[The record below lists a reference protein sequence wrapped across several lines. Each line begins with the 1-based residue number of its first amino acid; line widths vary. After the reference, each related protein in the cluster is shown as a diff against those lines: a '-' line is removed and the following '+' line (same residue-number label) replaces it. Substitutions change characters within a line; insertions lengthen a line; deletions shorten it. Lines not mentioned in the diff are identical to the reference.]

1 MPTLDEYKT
10 QGNKAFV
17 EKQYQK
23 AIDFYS
29 QAIALDKKNPV
40 LYSNRAQ
47 CHLNL
52 RDWIRASNDVEVGLR
67 LNPNEKIKVK
77 LLYRKGLTAKGSGSL
92 VMAKR
97 AFTEALELDPN
108 NQAAASELEQL
119 DSKKPKTESSSENT
133 APVDVPIEI
142 VDELPEEFR
151 RKLDGK
157 PAVKQSQPSQ
167 PSSADVDA
175 IANELFGNKKKTPE
189 RETPTPQPKR
199 AFADI
204 PTMHVLSKLSSL
216 PPERKANGYKV
227 ILQLD
232 KTQIEEMFTYSGLD
246 SEFFDFFLEAVAY
259 FLPRHSEITAE
270 QLVDRFE
277 YMKTLKRF
285 DLVKLLAPGSLIQ
298 RVIEAVGNE
307 RAAEKI
313 RDLLRT

>member
-1 MPTLDEYKT
+1 MPTLDEYKA

-29 QAIALDKKNPV
+29 QAIALDKENPV

-77 LLYRKGLTAKGSGSL
+77 LLYRKGLTAKGSGSV

-97 AFTEALELDPN
+97 AFNEALELDPN

-119 DSKKPKTESSSENT
+119 EPKKPKTGNSASVN
-133 APVDVPIEI
+133 VPIEI
-142 VDELPEEFR
+142 VDKLPEEFR

-157 PAVKQSQPSQ
+157 PAVKPSQPSQ
-167 PSSADVDA
+167 SSSADVDA
-175 IANELFGNKKKTPE
+175 IASELFGNKKKTPE
-189 RETPTPQPKR
+189 REIPTPQPKT

-227 ILQLD
+227 VLQLD
-232 KTQIEEMFTYSGLD
+232 KTQIEEMFAYSGLD
-246 SEFFDFFLEAVAY
+246 SEFFDFFLEAAAY

-270 QLVDRFE
+270 QLVDRLE

-285 DLVKLLAPGSLIQ
+285 DLVKLLAPDSLIH
-298 RVIEAVGNE
+298 RVIEAAQDE
-307 RAAEKI
+307 RAAQKI

>member
-1 MPTLDEYKT
+1 MPTLDEYKA

-29 QAIALDKKNPV
+29 QAIALDKENPV

-77 LLYRKGLTAKGSGSL
+77 LLYRKGLTAKGSGSV

-97 AFTEALELDPN
+97 AFNEALELDPN

-119 DSKKPKTESSSENT
+119 EPKKPKTETS
-133 APVDVPIEI
+133 APANVPIEI

-157 PAVKQSQPSQ
+157 PAVKPSQPSQ
-167 PSSADVDA
+167 SSSADVDA
-175 IANELFGNKKKTPE
+175 IASELFGNKKKTPE
-189 RETPTPQPKR
+189 RENPSPQPKT

-227 ILQLD
+227 VLQLD
-232 KTQIEEMFTYSGLD
+232 KTQIEEMFAYSGLD
-246 SEFFDFFLEAVAY
+246 SEFFDFFLEAAAY
-259 FLPRHSEITAE
+259 FLPRHSDITAE
-270 QLVDRFE
+270 QLVDRLE

-285 DLVKLLAPGSLIQ
+285 DLVKLLAPDSLIHG
-298 RVIEAVGNE
+298 VVEAVQDE
-307 RAAEKI
+307 RAAQKI

>member
-1 MPTLDEYKT
+1 MPTLDEYKA

-29 QAIALDKKNPV
+29 QAIALDKENPV

-77 LLYRKGLTAKGSGSL
+77 LLYRKGLTAKGSGSV

-97 AFTEALELDPN
+97 AFNEALELDPN

-119 DSKKPKTESSSENT
+119 EPKKPKTENS
-133 APVDVPIEI
+133 APVNVPIEI

-157 PAVKQSQPSQ
+157 PAVKPLQPSQ
-167 PSSADVDA
+167 SSSADVDA
-175 IANELFGNKKKTPE
+175 IASELFGNKKKTPE
-189 RETPTPQPKR
+189 RESPTPQPKT

-227 ILQLD
+227 VLQLE
-232 KTQIEEMFTYSGLD
+232 KAQIEEMFAYSGLD
-246 SEFFDFFLEAVAY
+246 SEFFDFFLEAAAY

-270 QLVDRFE
+270 QLVDRLE

-285 DLVKLLAPGSLIQ
+285 DLVKLLAPDSLIH
-298 RVIEAVGNE
+298 RVIEAVQEE
-307 RAAEKI
+307 RAAQKI